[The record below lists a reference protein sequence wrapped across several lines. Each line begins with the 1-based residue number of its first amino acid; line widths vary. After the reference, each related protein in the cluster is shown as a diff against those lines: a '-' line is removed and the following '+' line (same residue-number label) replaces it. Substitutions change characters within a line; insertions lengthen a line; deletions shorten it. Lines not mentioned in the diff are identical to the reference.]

1 MRTISQLPR
10 TRASLGV
17 LAVFVALMAIPAA
30 TQRGAG
36 NEPVRV
42 EGGLISGTTEDGG
55 RAYKGI
61 PYAAPP
67 VGDLRW
73 KPPQPV
79 VAWTG
84 VRSSDTIGAACPH
97 LARAAAGF
105 LAEVT
110 EPKREDCL
118 FLNVWTA
125 ARPGDRRPVMVWYH
139 GGGWRSGSGTLYTP
153 NGAPLAKKG
162 VVLVTVNYR
171 LGPLGFLAHPEL
183 TAESPHHS
191 SGNYGF
197 LDQIAALQWVRQNI
211 AAFGGD
217 PGRVTI
223 FGESAGSWTVSV
235 LMASPLAKGLF
246 HRAIGESGGRFAR
259 QPHLTED
266 RDGVQSAERNG
277 IAFAKAAGAD
287 SIKELRAIPADTLLK
302 VPGYRTE
309 ETIDGWVLP
318 REVRATFA
326 DGQYNAVPLIVGS
339 NADESV
345 GAPPPVTVEAYRKR
359 VETEYGARVNDYYA
373 VYPVDKESDLRNA
386 QRVGGHRTFNLP
398 MRTWAR
404 LATAAGR
411 SKTFMYYFSH
421 VPPHPAKD
429 QLGAYHTGEIPYVFN
444 DLGQHTWAFQPH
456 DYRLA
461 DLMSSYWVQFATS
474 GDPNGGRR
482 PQWVPFD
489 LRNEPYL
496 EFGDTVAVRHHL
508 LKPQLDFIEQVQQR
522 RSTSD

>member
-1 MRTISQLPR
+1 
-10 TRASLGV
+10 
-17 LAVFVALMAIPAA
+17 MAIPAA
-30 TQRGAG
+30 HQRHA
-36 NEPVRV
+36 ESPPVRV
-42 EGGLISGTTEDGG
+42 EGGFISGTTHDGV

-73 KPPQPV
+73 KPPQRV
-79 VAWTG
+79 VSWNG
-84 VRSSDTIGAACPH
+84 VRDGSTVGAACPH
-97 LARAAAGF
+97 LARAAGGF
-105 LAEVT
+105 LPEVT
-110 EPKREDCL
+110 EPKSEDCL

-125 ARPGDRRPVMVWYH
+125 AKPGDKRPVMVWYH
-139 GGGWRSGSGTLYTP
+139 GGSWARGSGTVFTA
-153 NGAPLAKKG
+153 NGAPLVKKG

-183 TAESPHHS
+183 TAESSHRS

-197 LDQIAALQWVRQNI
+197 LDQIASLQWVQKNI

-217 PGRVTI
+217 PDRVTI

-246 HRAIGESGGRFAR
+246 QRGIGQSGGRFAP

-266 RDGVQSAERNG
+266 RDGVQSAEKNG
-277 IAFAKAAGAD
+277 IAFARAAGAR

-302 VPGYRTE
+302 IPGYRTE

-318 REVRATFA
+318 REVRAIFA
-326 DGQYNAVPLIVGS
+326 DRQHNAVPLILGS

-345 GAPPPVTVEAYRKR
+345 GGARPVTVAEYRKR
-359 VETEYGARVNDYYA
+359 MEAEYGARVKDYYA
-373 VYPVDKESDLRNA
+373 AYPVDRESDLRNA

-398 MRTWAR
+398 MRVWAR

-411 SKTFMYYFSH
+411 SKTYTYFFSH
-421 VPPHPAKD
+421 VPPHPARE

-456 DYRLA
+456 DHRLA
-461 DLMSSYWVQFATS
+461 DLMSSYWVQFAAT
-474 GDPNGGRR
+474 GDPNGGGR
-482 PQWVPFD
+482 PQWPSFD
-489 LRNEPYL
+489 LENEPYL
-496 EFGDTVAVRHHL
+496 EFGGTVAVHHHL
-508 LKPQLDFIEQVQQR
+508 LKQEFDFLEQGR
-522 RSTSD
+522 